1 MSMSDQ
7 EIQFGEIEQTRRQ
20 TRLRPDRSQ
29 QWAVVVCGEPRPDDV
44 PIFVDLDA
52 MREMEDHAQSDCRV
66 ELGGVLLGG
75 QFDDETGQ
83 PYVLVQDSL
92 RARHYESSRGS
103 FKFTHDT
110 WSDISRRRDQFSSDL
125 QMVGWYHTHP
135 DWGVFLSGM
144 DTFICEHFFNRPLDV
159 ALVLDPC
166 RGELG
171 WFQWAD
177 QPERQVRE
185 TAGFYLIAS
194 RHRRRELERY
204 AAQLEGKRAM
214 THDSRSHG
222 TDLPMT
228 AFPVTVASVPDPRG
242 IWFAAGVMGV
252 LTLQL
257 LVVLLIVWKLLFSP
271 TETLPGGA
279 AGQPSAVLEPV
290 LADAEYRET
299 QFAWERVESQRQ
311 LLDRVIAAFDDG
323 MPENLVSLL
332 ENQGREIEHLQAD
345 MRAYRVLEQHLRD
358 ENRTLVAKLDEA
370 SQLETQLRNQVRT
383 LDRALAEARSEA
395 TEALRRLAAL
405 QDDPT
410 PQTPATV
417 TASPGSGQPSVRA
430 IPWWM
435 WIGGAALI
443 LIVVATA
450 HALVKRGSQP
460 TTPLPTAEGENSASM
475 TSLIDQ
481 QEK

>member
-1 MSMSDQ
+1 MSMPDQ

-29 QWAVVVCGEPRPDDV
+29 QWAVVLCGEPNPDDL

-52 MREMEDHAQSDCRV
+52 MREMEDHAQSDCHV

-92 RARHYESSRGS
+92 RARHYENSRGS

-159 ALVLDPC
+159 ALVIDPC
-166 RGELG
+166 RRELG

-214 THDSRSHG
+214 AHDSRSHG
-222 TDLPMT
+222 ADLPMT
-228 AFPVTVASVPDPRG
+228 AFPVTVNSVPDPRG
-242 IWFAAGVMGV
+242 IWFAAGVMGM

-257 LVVLLIVWKLLFSP
+257 LVVLLIAWQLLFSP
-271 TETLPGGA
+271 TDTLPGGA
-279 AGQPSAVLEPV
+279 AVHASAVREPAPV
-290 LADAEYRET
+290 DAEYREA
-299 QFAWERVESQRQ
+299 QLAWERVESQRQ
-311 LLDRVIAAFDDG
+311 LLDRVIAALDDG
-323 MPENLVSLL
+323 MPENLVSQL
-332 ENQGREIEHLQAD
+332 ENQRREFEHLQAD
-345 MRAYRVLEQHLRD
+345 MRAYRVLERHLRD

-370 SQLETQLRNQVRT
+370 GQLESQLRNQVRT

-395 TEALRRLAAL
+395 TEAQRRLAAL
-405 QDDPT
+405 QDEPT
-410 PQTPATV
+410 SQAPATV
-417 TASPGSGQPSVRA
+417 TASPDSDQPSIWSAR
-430 IPWWM
+430 WWM
-435 WIGGAALI
+435 WIAGAALV
-443 LIVVATA
+443 LIVVAA
-450 HALVKRGSQP
+450 VHALVKRGSQP
-460 TTPLPTAEGENSASM
+460 DTPLPAADDGASS
-475 TSLIDQ
+475 TT
-481 QEK
+481 EH